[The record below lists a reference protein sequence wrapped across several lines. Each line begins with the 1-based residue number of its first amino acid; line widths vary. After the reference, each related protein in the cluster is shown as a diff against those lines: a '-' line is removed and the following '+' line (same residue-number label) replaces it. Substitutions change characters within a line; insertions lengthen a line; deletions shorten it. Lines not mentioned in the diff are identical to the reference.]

1 MTELNECTLCHT
13 HTLWPKIETLSK
25 NTDFAIHKQIA
36 EKSKDK
42 QISRNIYKH
51 HKMLF
56 QQWTFD
62 KSKQTADS
70 DNKNVNKQLKVL
82 VKM

>member
-25 NTDFAIHKQIA
+25 NPDFAIHKQIA

-42 QISRNIYKH
+42 Q
-51 HKMLF
+51 
-56 QQWTFD
+56 
-62 KSKQTADS
+62 TADTL
-70 DNKNVNKQLKVL
+70 KINKQM
-82 VKM
+82 KM